1 MSIALR
7 KVKTVKRDPSIKR
20 ILRDRGKR
28 VRFYLL
34 ISGILFIGVGFL
46 FSSNKSDTNIFPP
59 QYKSGDEIVT
69 SFGQEP
75 VKVDKSFL
83 VKKKEDKSKNP
94 PVRIIIPD
102 IDINLPVKEA
112 KIVNGYWEVF
122 SDSAGFGMGSAYPDE
137 VGNQVIF
144 AHAKKGLFLP
154 LKSAKIGQTVII
166 LTKDKWYQYKILEIK
181 EVLPSQIEVIS
192 PTSESRLT
200 LYTCSGFS
208 DNKRLIVVANK
219 AE

>member
-1 MSIALR
+1 MSTALR

-46 FSSNKSDTNIFPP
+46 FSSNKSVTNIFPP
-59 QYKSGDEIVT
+59 QYKSGDENVT

-83 VKKKEDKSKNP
+83 VKKKEDKSKSP
-94 PVRIIIPD
+94 PVRIMIPE

-122 SDSAGFGMGSAYPDE
+122 PDSAGFGIGSAYPDE

-154 LKSAKIGQTVII
+154 LKSAKVGQSII
-166 LTKDKWYQYKILEIK
+166 VLTKDKWYQYKISEIK
-181 EVLPSQIEVIS
+181 EVLPSQVEVIA
-192 PTSESRLT
+192 PTSQSQLT

-208 DNKRLIVVANK
+208 DNKRLIVIGDKV
-219 AE
+219 E